1 MKLRC
6 LALLL
11 LTVLAFSLVGCN
23 KQQDDPPAPKV
34 ITLPFHI
41 TDEQLEDL
49 GMTLEELGAA
59 YQNYKDGKVLWVLV
73 RDYVYFTVKDGSYI
87 ARLDLEGE
95 GQERHVKDL
104 HLITNKRDKCTAQ
117 QLEQLPDGMTLDAA
131 IKTAGMPDAVTSKG
145 YFVYRI
151 DDTSVIH
158 LVWNEYHN
166 LCDVQ
171 LIPQN

>member
-1 MKLRC
+1 MKLSE
-6 LALLL
+6 
-11 LTVLAFSLVGCN
+11 LTRA
-23 KQQDDPPAPKV
+23 
-34 ITLPFHI
+34 
-41 TDEQLEDL
+41 
-49 GMTLEELGAA
+49 
-59 YQNYKDGKVLWVLV
+59 
-73 RDYVYFTVKDGSYI
+73 
-87 ARLDLEGE
+87 
-95 GQERHVKDL
+95 
-104 HLITNKRDKCTAQ
+104 